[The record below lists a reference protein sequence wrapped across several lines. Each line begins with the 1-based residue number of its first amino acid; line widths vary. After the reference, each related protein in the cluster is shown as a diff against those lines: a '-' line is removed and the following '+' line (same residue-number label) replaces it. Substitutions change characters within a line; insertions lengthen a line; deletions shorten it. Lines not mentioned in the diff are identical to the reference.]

1 MAITIQLRRDI
12 EQNFNDA
19 NTVPAEGE
27 MLLATDTH
35 KAVIGD
41 GSGQDFETMVTNNK
55 FFNFEDGD
63 GGRVFGGNDANETI
77 TVRGGSSQTNPIF
90 KVTTNNTSNSIV
102 EIYDDTQLVKIDA
115 THGATGDKTLLLKAK
130 ASQTGSVIE
139 VQDSSSTDARFKV
152 LEDGQTTIT
161 PNDTTSPSLDVK
173 GSGGSQ
179 SNGILRVQDN
189 SGNAEFTVS
198 DGGATVTGTLGVTGE
213 TTATGGI
220 KVDDITEA
228 TADHGIDIAKPI
240 SVTGNITGSTNLVI
254 PNQPCQTRITQTK
267 VTAEYALTGN
277 TDATSISFTEVT
289 QLSVQITPAVAGSKI
304 LIELSCQA
312 GDDAYNTN
320 SERPEA
326 LIGTLFRQVGSG
338 SKTDLSDANAATG
351 GLNRGIVKGLF
362 FTTCTRFEG
371 RGTVPAALNIIG
383 QHLDTPTYS
392 LGDQLTY
399 SLGVATFVDST
410 ASGDGVSFQLN
421 QIDRNAYHNAQAQSL
436 IKVTEIPQ

>member
-1 MAITIQLRRDI
+1 MAITIQLRRDT
-12 EQNFNDA
+12 EANFNTA

-189 SGNAEFTVS
+189 SGNTEFTVS
-198 DGGATVTGTLGVTGE
+198 DGGATVAGTLGVTGE

-228 TADHGIDIAKPI
+228 TADHGIDFAKPI
-240 SVTGNITGSTNLVI
+240 SVTGNIIGNSNLVI
-254 PNQPCQTRITQTK
+254 PNQPCQTRFTQTSA
-267 VTAEYALTGN
+267 VATY
-277 TDATSISFTEVT
+277 TDAESATASDMSYQQVT
-289 QLSVQITPAVAGSKI
+289 QLAVDITPAVAGSKM
-304 LIELSCQA
+304 LVEVSA
-312 GDDAYNTN
+312 NFADTDASND
-320 SERPEA
+320 PE
-326 LIGTLFRQVGSG
+326 TLVCTFFRRVGSG
-338 SKTDLSDANAATG
+338 SHVDLSGQDSNSSSDTIKALMITS
-351 GLNRGIVKGLF
+351 
-362 FTTCTRFEG
+362 TTRDTSHSSDTPQNIHVEG
-371 RGTVPAALNIIG
+371 S
-383 QHLDTPTYS
+383 HLDTPTYS
-392 LGDQLTY
+392 LGDTLRYT
-399 SLGVATFVDST
+399 LGVGTCGKSSNRDVAV
-410 ASGDGVSFQLN
+410 QLN
-421 QIDRNAYHNAQAQSL
+421 KSNAANSTYHQIEMTSL